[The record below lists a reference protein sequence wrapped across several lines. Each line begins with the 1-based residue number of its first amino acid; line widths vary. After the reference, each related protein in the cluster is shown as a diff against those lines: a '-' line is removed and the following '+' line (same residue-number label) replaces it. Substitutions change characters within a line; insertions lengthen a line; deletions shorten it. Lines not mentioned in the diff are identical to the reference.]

1 MSKLPSG
8 PGLDQGLK
16 SREQDALIVLAH
28 LLYLISVQPIYVPHL
43 AADALLLLRYEVVL
57 IDADLSAEAEDRVV
71 DQTLTAAVDMLTDS

>member
-1 MSKLPSG
+1 MLS
-8 PGLDQGLK
+8 
-16 SREQDALIVLAH
+16 H

-43 AADALLLLRYEVVL
+43 AADALLLFRYGLVL